1 MLPPVQLEPAFP
13 GEEDNHIVL
22 NPWCFHGRH
31 RMFSGLP
38 VGQVTFHGYPLRRPE
53 ASLLPN
59 GPVDR
64 GALLAEAE
72 PLVMIIVDLERR

>member
-1 MLPPVQLEPAFP
+1 MIDISCRSRR
-13 GEEDNHIVL
+13 G
-22 NPWCFHGRH
+22 
-31 RMFSGLP
+31 S
-38 VGQVTFHGYPLRRPE
+38 LRRPE

-72 PLVMIIVDLERR
+72 PLVTIIMDLE